1 VRRLAGRTWRFLRPR
16 LHVPAW
22 RETLLL
28 LAGILSSQRSMLGG
42 DLKPKQARRFIRC
55 VLWARSP
62 WERSLR
68 RDLVLAA
75 HLLGEGPDEV
85 DVRFLR
91 VGWWVRARLN
101 WATLPVAIR
110 LKIEPLRRALHR
122 RWAQVIRSIGTR
134 LSSRW
139 QVREP
144 KAPSG
149 FPSPL
154 RQLISDLSGSP
165 EVLWASPVGTRA
177 LRAAEAIAGDGAMA
191 WALIWLAPY
200 LPESLK
206 PRALA
211 AAEAIADEGARARAL
226 GELAP
231 RLPESL
237 LERALERALAAAEAI
252 ADEGDRARALI
263 WLAPYLPESLLERA
277 LAAAEAIADE
287 GDRARA
293 LGALA
298 PRLSEAQAK
307 KAATPDLLTHGWRFR
322 NRAKVHHAAIA
333 ALIAFLLFIA
343 AQCGWLLH
351 ERALG
356 HEVRLDGVFMVG
368 TAAIA
373 AVLMVAE
380 ILRDAISSSKDANG
394 HA

>member
-1 VRRLAGRTWRFLRPR
+1 MRRLAGRTWRFLRPR

-237 LERALERALAAAEAI
+237 LERAL
-252 ADEGDRARALI
+252 
-263 WLAPYLPESLLERA
+263 
-277 LAAAEAIADE
+277 AAAEAIADE